1 MLAVAGRMQE
11 SRHPWRRKYSGEKG
25 FMQVRRCAMVLVEP
39 RESIDF
45 DLAELALGETGV
57 RERIGWLALAA
68 HRDEEIPLDA
78 AEVAALG
85 ALSPGHWQP
94 LDELSQRHSHA
105 VLEALLAK
113 GLLIAQEPVD
123 ESSRRFAQADDAV
136 RAVHWRGLSAIAHRH
151 TRWRDVDT
159 EEAER
164 LFSEASPQTFLERLG
179 PALPVVPERAPAASR
194 LPLEKTPPSP
204 LDALMDRR
212 VTCRNFDQASLSHDA
227 FSAVLYR
234 TFGARAVSDYAPG
247 VQLLKKGVPSA
258 GGLHAVE
265 AYLLV
270 QRVEGV
276 PAGLYHYHP
285 IAHALE
291 PLRELDADEAASL
304 ARRFVAAQAY
314 YAAAPLQIALV
325 SRFERNFWKYRNH
338 AKAYRAVV
346 LDAGHLS
353 QAMYLAV
360 TELNLGAFITAAVN
374 EVEIEQAFGLEP
386 MAEGPLAVCGFG
398 VRAEERVTVEFDPA
412 HRVWP

>member
-1 MLAVAGRMQE
+1 
-11 SRHPWRRKYSGEKG
+11 
-25 FMQVRRCAMVLVEP
+25 MVLVEP

-57 RERIGWLALAA
+57 RERLGWLALAA
-68 HRDEEIPLDA
+68 HCDEEIPLDA

-85 ALSPGHWQP
+85 ALSPGHWQS
-94 LDELSQRHSHA
+94 LDELSQRHSRA

-123 ESSRRFAQADDAV
+123 ESSRQFAQADDAV
-136 RAVHWRGLSAIAHRH
+136 RAVHWRGLSAVAHRH
-151 TRWRDVDT
+151 TRWRDVDS
-159 EEAER
+159 EAIER

-179 PALPVVPERAPAASR
+179 PALPVVLERTPTASR
-194 LPLEKTPPSP
+194 LLLEKPSP
-204 LDALMDRR
+204 SSLDALMDRR
-212 VTCRNFDQASLSHDA
+212 VTCRNYDAAPLSFGA

-234 TFGARAVSDYAPG
+234 AFGARAVSDYAPG

-258 GGLHAVE
+258 GGLHATE

-285 IAHALE
+285 VAHALE
-291 PLRELDADEAASL
+291 PLRELDAETAASL

-314 YAAAPLQIALV
+314 YAGAPLQIALV

-338 AKAYRAVV
+338 AKAYRAVI

-353 QAMYLAV
+353 QAMYLAA
-360 TELNLGAFITAAVN
+360 TELNLGAFITAAIN

-398 VRAEERVTVEFDPA
+398 VRAQERVTVEFDPA
-412 HRVWP
+412 HKVWGYA

>member
-1 MLAVAGRMQE
+1 
-11 SRHPWRRKYSGEKG
+11 
-25 FMQVRRCAMVLVEP
+25 MQVRRCVSMLIEP
-39 RESIDF
+39 HETIEF
-45 DLAELALGETGV
+45 DLAELLNGETGV
-57 RERIGWLALAA
+57 RERLGWLALAA
-68 HRDEEIPLDA
+68 HCDEEISLDA

-85 ALSPGHWQP
+85 TLSPSRWQS
-94 LDELSQRHSHA
+94 LDELSQQHSRA

-113 GLLIAQEPVD
+113 GLLIAQEPAD
-123 ESSRRFAQADDAV
+123 EAARRFAQADNAV
-136 RAVHWRGLSAIAHRH
+136 RAVHWRGLSAVAHRH

-179 PALPVVPERAPAASR
+179 PALPAVPERASAASR
-194 LPLEKTPPSP
+194 LPLEKPSPSP

-212 VTCRNFDQASLSHDA
+212 VTCRNYDPAPLSFDA

-234 TFGARAVSDYAPG
+234 AFGARAVSDYAPG

-258 GGLHAVE
+258 GGLHATE

-285 IAHALE
+285 VAHALE
-291 PLRELDADEAASL
+291 PLRDLDAETAASL
-304 ARRFVAAQAY
+304 ARRFVASQAY
-314 YAAAPLQIALV
+314 YAGAPLQIALV

-338 AKAYRAVV
+338 AKAYRAVI

-353 QAMYLAV
+353 QAMYLAA
-360 TELNLGAFITAAVN
+360 TEMNLGAFITAAIN

-386 MAEGPLAVCGFG
+386 MTEGPLAVCGFG
-398 VRAEERVTVEFDPA
+398 VRAPERVTVEFDPA
-412 HRVWP
+412 HKVWETHDKM

>member
-1 MLAVAGRMQE
+1 
-11 SRHPWRRKYSGEKG
+11 
-25 FMQVRRCAMVLVEP
+25 MQVRRCAMVLVEP

-57 RERIGWLALAA
+57 RERLGWLALAA
-68 HRDEEIPLDA
+68 HCDEEIPLDV

-85 ALSPGHWQP
+85 ALSPGHWQS
-94 LDELSQRHSHA
+94 LDELSRRHSRT

-113 GLLIAQEPVD
+113 GLLIAQEPAD
-123 ESSRRFAQADDAV
+123 EALRRFAQADDAV

-179 PALPVVPERAPAASR
+179 PALPVVLERTPTASR
-194 LPLEKTPPSP
+194 LLLEKPSP
-204 LDALMDRR
+204 SSLDALMDRR
-212 VTCRNFDQASLSHDA
+212 VTCRNYDAAPLSFGA

-234 TFGARAVSDYAPG
+234 AFGARAVSDYAPG

-258 GGLHAVE
+258 GGLHAIE

-276 PAGLYHYHP
+276 PPGLYHYHP
-285 IAHALE
+285 VAHSLE
-291 PLRELDADEAASL
+291 PLRELDAETAASL

-314 YAAAPLQIALV
+314 YAGAPLQIALV

-338 AKAYRAVV
+338 AKAYRAVI

-353 QAMYLAV
+353 QAMYLAA
-360 TELNLGAFITAAVN
+360 TELNLGAFITAAIN

-398 VRAEERVTVEFDPA
+398 VRAQERVTVEFDPT
-412 HRVWP
+412 HKVWET

>member
-1 MLAVAGRMQE
+1 
-11 SRHPWRRKYSGEKG
+11 
-25 FMQVRRCAMVLVEP
+25 MQVRRCAMVLVEP

-45 DLAELALGETGV
+45 DLAELALGGTGV
-57 RERIGWLALAA
+57 RERLGWLALAA
-68 HRDEEIPLDA
+68 HCDEEIPLDV

-85 ALSPGHWQP
+85 ALSPGHWQS
-94 LDELSQRHSHA
+94 LDELSQRHPHT

-113 GLLIAQEPVD
+113 GLLIAQEPAD
-123 ESSRRFAQADDAV
+123 EASRRFAQADDAV

-194 LPLEKTPPSP
+194 LPLEKPSPSP

-212 VTCRNFDQASLSHDA
+212 VTCRNYDPVPLSHDA

-234 TFGARAVSDYAPG
+234 AFGTRAVSDYAPG

-258 GGLHAVE
+258 GGLHATE

-276 PAGLYHYHP
+276 PPGLYHYHP
-285 IAHALE
+285 VAHALE
-291 PLRELDADEAASL
+291 PLRELDAETAASL

-314 YAAAPLQIALV
+314 YAGAPLQIALV

-338 AKAYRAVV
+338 AKAYRAVI

-353 QAMYLAV
+353 QAMYLAA
-360 TELNLGAFITAAVN
+360 TELNLGAFITAAIN
-374 EVEIEQAFGLEP
+374 EVEIEQAFNLEP

-398 VRAEERVTVEFDPA
+398 VRAQERVTVEFDPA
-412 HRVWP
+412 HKVWGDA

>member
-1 MLAVAGRMQE
+1 
-11 SRHPWRRKYSGEKG
+11 
-25 FMQVRRCAMVLVEP
+25 MVLVEP
-39 RESIDF
+39 REIIEF
-45 DLAELALGETGV
+45 ELSQLLSGQTGV
-57 RERIGWLALAA
+57 RERLGWLALAA
-68 HRDEEIPLDA
+68 HCDEEIPLDT
-78 AEVAALG
+78 AEVTALG
-85 ALSPGHWQP
+85 ALSPGHWQS
-94 LDELSQRHSHA
+94 LDELSQRHPRS
-105 VLEALLAK
+105 VLDALLAK
-113 GLLIAQEPVD
+113 GLLIAQGPSD
-123 ESSRRFAQADDAV
+123 ETSRRFAQADGAV
-136 RAVHWRGLSAIAHRH
+136 RAMHWRGLSAIAHRH

-179 PALPVVPERAPAASR
+179 PAPPVVSERAPSASR
-194 LPLEKTPPSP
+194 MPLEKPSP
-204 LDALMDRR
+204 SSLDVLMDRR
-212 VTCRNFDQASLSHDA
+212 VTCRNFDPAPLSFDA

-234 TFGARAVSDYAPG
+234 AFGARAVSDYAPG

-285 IAHALE
+285 VAHALE
-291 PLRELDADEAASL
+291 PLRELDAEMAASL

-325 SRFERNFWKYRNH
+325 ARFERNFWKYRNH
-338 AKAYRAVV
+338 AKAYRAVI

-353 QAMYLAV
+353 QMLYMAA
-360 TELNLGAFITAAVN
+360 TESNLGAFITAAIN

-398 VRAEERVTVEFDPA
+398 VRAQERTTVEFDPA

>member
-1 MLAVAGRMQE
+1 
-11 SRHPWRRKYSGEKG
+11 
-25 FMQVRRCAMVLVEP
+25 MQVRRCAMVLVEP
-39 RESIDF
+39 REAIDF

-57 RERIGWLALAA
+57 RERLGWLALAA

-85 ALSPGHWQP
+85 ALSPGHWQS
-94 LDELSQRHSHA
+94 LDELSQRHPRA

-113 GLLIAQEPVD
+113 GLLIEQEPAD
-123 ESSRRFAQADDAV
+123 EASRRFAQADDAV

-179 PALPVVPERAPAASR
+179 PALPVVPERASAASR
-194 LPLEKTPPSP
+194 LPLEKPSP
-204 LDALMDRR
+204 SSLDALMDRR
-212 VTCRNFDQASLSHDA
+212 VTCRNYDPAPLAFDA
-227 FSAVLYR
+227 FSVVLYR
-234 TFGARAVSDYAPG
+234 AFGARAVSDYAPG
-247 VQLLKKGVPSA
+247 VQLLKKGVQSA
-258 GGLHAVE
+258 GGLHATE

-285 IAHALE
+285 VAHALE
-291 PLRELDADEAASL
+291 PLRELDAETAASL
-304 ARRFVAAQAY
+304 ARRFVASQAY
-314 YAAAPLQIALV
+314 YAGAPLQIALV

-338 AKAYRAVV
+338 AKAYRAVI

-353 QAMYLAV
+353 QAMYLAA
-360 TELNLGAFITAAVN
+360 TELNLGAFITAAIN

-386 MAEGPLAVCGFG
+386 MADGPLAVCGFG
-398 VRAEERVTVEFDPA
+398 VRAQERVTVEFDPA
-412 HRVWP
+412 HKVWEA

>member
-1 MLAVAGRMQE
+1 
-11 SRHPWRRKYSGEKG
+11 
-25 FMQVRRCAMVLVEP
+25 MVLVEP

-57 RERIGWLALAA
+57 RERLGWLALAA
-68 HRDEEIPLDA
+68 HCDEEIPLDA
-78 AEVAALG
+78 AEVAAMG
-85 ALSPGHWQP
+85 ALSPGHWQS
-94 LDELSQRHSHA
+94 LDELAQRHPRT

-113 GLLIAQEPVD
+113 GLLIAQEPAD

-136 RAVHWRGLSAIAHRH
+136 RAVHWCGLSAIAHRH

-179 PALPVVPERAPAASR
+179 PALPVVPERTPAASR
-194 LPLEKTPPSP
+194 LPLERPSPSP

-212 VTCRNFDQASLSHDA
+212 VTCRNYDPAPLSHDA

-234 TFGARAVSDYAPG
+234 AFGARAVSDYAPG

-276 PAGLYHYHP
+276 PPGLYHYHP
-285 IAHALE
+285 VAHALE
-291 PLRELDADEAASL
+291 PLRELDAETAASL
-304 ARRFVAAQAY
+304 ARRFVASQAY
-314 YAAAPLQIALV
+314 YAGAPLQIALV
-325 SRFERNFWKYRNH
+325 ARFERNFWKYRNH
-338 AKAYRAVV
+338 AKAYRAVI

-353 QAMYLAV
+353 QAMYLAA
-360 TELNLGAFITAAVN
+360 TEMNLGAFITAAIN

-386 MAEGPLAVCGFG
+386 MTEGPLAVCGFG
-398 VRAEERVTVEFDPA
+398 VRAPERVTVEFDPA
-412 HRVWP
+412 HKVWETHDKM

>member
-1 MLAVAGRMQE
+1 
-11 SRHPWRRKYSGEKG
+11 
-25 FMQVRRCAMVLVEP
+25 MVLVEP

-45 DLAELALGETGV
+45 DFAELALGETGV
-57 RERIGWLALAA
+57 RERLGWLALAA

-78 AEVAALG
+78 AEVTALG
-85 ALSPGHWQP
+85 ALSPGHWQS
-94 LDELSQRHSHA
+94 LDELSRRHPRA

-113 GLLIAQEPVD
+113 GLLIAQEPAD
-123 ESSRRFAQADDAV
+123 ESSRRFAQADDAA

-164 LFSEASPQTFLERLG
+164 LFSEASSQTFLERLG
-179 PALPVVPERAPAASR
+179 PALPVVPERSLASSR
-194 LPLEKTPPSP
+194 VSLEKPPPSP

-212 VTCRNFDQASLSHDA
+212 VTCRNYDPAPLPFDA

-234 TFGARAVSDYAPG
+234 AFGARAVSDYAPG

-258 GGLHAVE
+258 GGLHATE

-270 QRVEGV
+270 QRVEDV
-276 PAGLYHYHP
+276 SAGLYHYHP
-285 IAHALE
+285 VAHALE
-291 PLRELDADEAASL
+291 PLRELDAETAASL

-314 YAAAPLQIALV
+314 YAGAPLQIALV

-338 AKAYRAVV
+338 AKAYRAVI

-353 QAMYLAV
+353 QAMYLAA
-360 TELNLGAFITAAVN
+360 TEASLGAFITAAIN

-386 MAEGPLAVCGFG
+386 MTEGPLCVCGFG
-398 VRAEERVTVEFDPA
+398 ARAKERVTVEFDPA
-412 HRVWP
+412 HKVWTET

>member
-1 MLAVAGRMQE
+1 
-11 SRHPWRRKYSGEKG
+11 
-25 FMQVRRCAMVLVEP
+25 MQVRRCAMVLVEP

-57 RERIGWLALAA
+57 RERLGWLALAA
-68 HRDEEIPLDA
+68 HCDEEIPLDP

-85 ALSPGHWQP
+85 ALSPGHWQS
-94 LDELSQRHSHA
+94 LDELSQRHPRV

-113 GLLIAQEPVD
+113 GLLIAQELAD
-123 ESSRRFAQADDAV
+123 ESSQRFAQADDAV
-136 RAVHWRGLSAIAHRH
+136 RTVHWRGLSAIAHRH

-164 LFSEASPQTFLERLG
+164 LFSETSPQTFLERLG

-194 LPLEKTPPSP
+194 LPLEQPSPSP

-212 VTCRNFDQASLSHDA
+212 VTCRNYDPAPLSFDA
-227 FSAVLYR
+227 FSAALYR
-234 TFGARAVSDYAPG
+234 AFGARAVSDYAPG

-258 GGLHAVE
+258 GGVHATE

-270 QRVEGV
+270 QRVERV
-276 PAGLYHYHP
+276 PPGLYHYHP
-285 IAHALE
+285 VVHALE
-291 PLRELDADEAASL
+291 PLREMDAETAASL

-314 YAAAPLQIALV
+314 YAGAPLQIALV

-338 AKAYRAVV
+338 AKAYRAVI

-353 QAMYLAV
+353 QAMYLAA
-360 TELNLGAFITAAVN
+360 TELNLGAFITAAIN

-398 VRAEERVTVEFDPA
+398 VRAQERVTVEFDPA
-412 HRVWP
+412 HKVWDDA

>member
-1 MLAVAGRMQE
+1 MVLIE
-11 SRHPWRRKYSGEKG
+11 SRET
-25 FMQVRRCAMVLVEP
+25 VE
-39 RESIDF
+39 F
-45 DLAELALGETGV
+45 DLAELLGGATGV
-57 RERIGWLALAA
+57 RERLGWVALAA
-68 HRDEEIPLDA
+68 HCDQDIPLDA
-78 AEVAALG
+78 TEVAALG
-85 ALSPGHWQP
+85 GLSPGHWRS
-94 LDELSQRHSHA
+94 LDGLSQRHPRA
-105 VLEALLAK
+105 MLEALLAK
-113 GLLIAQEPVD
+113 GLLIAQEPAD
-123 ESSRRFAQADDAV
+123 EASRRFAQADDAV

-151 TRWRDVDT
+151 SRWRDVDT

-179 PALPVVPERAPAASR
+179 PALLAVPECAPAFAR
-194 LPLEKTPPSP
+194 LPLEKPAPSP

-212 VTCRNFDQASLSHDA
+212 VTCRNYDPAPLSFAA

-285 IAHALE
+285 VAHALE
-291 PLRELDADEAASL
+291 PLRELDAETAASL

-314 YAAAPLQIALV
+314 YAGAPLQVALV

-338 AKAYRAVV
+338 AKAYRAVI

-353 QAMYLAV
+353 QAMYLAA
-360 TELNLGAFITAAVN
+360 TELNLGAFITAAIN

-386 MAEGPLAVCGFG
+386 MTEGPLAVCGFG
-398 VRAEERVTVEFDPA
+398 VRAQERVAVEFDPA
-412 HRVWP
+412 HKVWGATTK